1 MADKKQTQILL
12 INDMAG
18 YGKVALSVMIPVLS
32 HLRFETFNLPTAL
45 VSNTLD
51 YGQFDILEE
60 DKYCKASD
68 YLLRGDILVTKT
80 QGHTVIVL
88 DNGPKSSQNKKV
100 EAAQKKDVSISGTY
114 KTTADLN
121 LRAGAGTTKDILVT
135 IPKGAA
141 VSCYGYYSLYNG
153 KPWYYVKTTVKG
165 VAYTGFCSSAYLKR

>member
-1 MADKKQTQILL
+1 METDCSELVRCCVLYAGIHVNGFSTANEVAELEQT
-12 INDMAG
+12 
-18 YGKVALSVMIPVLS
+18 
-32 HLRFETFNLPTAL
+32 
-45 VSNTLD
+45 
-51 YGQFDILEE
+51 GQFYILEE
-60 DKYCKASD
+60 NKYCKAAD

-80 QGHTVIVL
+80 KGHTVVVL
-88 DNGPKSSQNKKV
+88 DNGSKSSQNKKV

-135 IPKGAA
+135 IPKGTA
-141 VSCYGYYSLYNG
+141 VSCYGYYSPYKG